1 VAIHKAELNARR
13 WATLIL
19 FLPAIIHIFPLV
31 YVLSLSFKGKTEVFK
46 YPPVLWPDH
55 FNLTNYTQALA
66 TAPLVRFLINSL
78 VVSSCITVL
87 QVFTAVLAA
96 YALARMEFKG
106 KKIIFGLI
114 LATMMVPGEV
124 TIIPNYLTVAKLNWV
139 DTYSALIVPFAASGF
154 GIFLLYQFMRT
165 IPKEIEEAAMLDGAS
180 RMRFLFQFV
189 VPFSMP
195 AISAFSVYAFVNAWN
210 QYLWPL
216 IVTQTT
222 DMQTVQIG
230 ISMFRAQN
238 EAVSWGVVMAATLM
252 LISPMLFIFVAT
264 QKQFV
269 KGMTMGGLK

>member
-1 VAIHKAELNARR
+1 
-13 WATLIL
+13 
-19 FLPAIIHIFPLV
+19 
-31 YVLSLSFKGKTEVFK
+31 
-46 YPPVLWPDH
+46 
-55 FNLTNYTQALA
+55 
-66 TAPLVRFLINSL
+66 
-78 VVSSCITVL
+78 
-87 QVFTAVLAA
+87 
-96 YALARMEFKG
+96 
-106 KKIIFGLI
+106 
-114 LATMMVPGEV
+114 
-124 TIIPNYLTVAKLNWV
+124 VAKLNWV